1 MTQFLSLAN
10 SGIFIF
16 SCPLLALL
24 VASFSWELILYA
36 TGKGDDAERAGAKK
50 HVLRYTGYLT
60 LFMLAW
66 WLIPLALRIGYA
78 TLLSWTVNR

>member
-1 MTQFLSLAN
+1 MTQFLSIAN
-10 SGIFIF
+10 TGIFLF
-16 SCPLLALL
+16 SCALLALL
-24 VASFSWELILYA
+24 VAAFCWQLIVYA

-50 HVLRYTGYLT
+50 LVLRYTGLLV

-66 WLIPLALRIGYA
+66 WLLPLALRVGYA